1 MGKYKLD
8 YFSKYYFYEEDDF
21 ENKVEE
27 GKYILEQIKTSNR
40 LTIKVIHIS
49 ILNLEIYLRVIL
61 KEM

>member
-27 GKYILEQIKTSNR
+27 GRRY
-40 LTIKVIHIS
+40 
-49 ILNLEIYLRVIL
+49 
-61 KEM
+61 